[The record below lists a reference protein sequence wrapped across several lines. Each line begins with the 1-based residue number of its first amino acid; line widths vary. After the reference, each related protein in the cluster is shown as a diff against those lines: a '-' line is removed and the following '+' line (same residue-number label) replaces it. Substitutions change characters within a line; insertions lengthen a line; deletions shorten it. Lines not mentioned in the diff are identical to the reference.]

1 MKSFIIHI
9 FYCVFLMLV
18 IAFLH
23 CNLLLNPSNA
33 QGFLKTNGQK
43 IVDEHGNNVLL
54 RGIGFGGWMLQE
66 GYMLRVYNEAQQHK
80 IREKIEGLIGAE
92 KTAEFYDKWLNNH
105 VRKVDIDSLKAWGF
119 NSVRLP
125 MHYNL
130 YTLPIEQ
137 EPVKGKQT
145 WLTRGFEMT
154 DSLLNWCEANQM
166 YLILDLHAAPG
177 GQGNDVNISDRNPA
191 LPSLWESEENR
202 LKTIELWRKLATRYK
217 DEKWI
222 GAYDVINEPNWGFA
236 DLENDRNGLNEPEN
250 RPLKKLL
257 VDITAAIRS
266 VDKNHI
272 IIIEGNGWGNNYRGI
287 LPVWDNNM
295 VISFHKYW
303 NYNDKQSISN
313 ILKIREEQ
321 NVPVWLG
328 ETGENSNVWF
338 TQAIEL
344 LEANNIGWAWWPVKK
359 IGFNNPLEIKFT
371 KEYESLLNYW
381 KGEGTK
387 PSESDAYKILMNLA
401 ESARLENCII
411 HYDVLDAMFRQV
423 YSLETIPYKMR
434 NISKSITIP
443 AVEYDLGRNGFAYY
457 DLDTA
462 NYYISVEGTRNVGNR
477 GNVFRND
484 GVDIAQVE
492 NDEFYINHIEDG
504 EWLLYTFEMDK
515 KGSID
520 VFFEVSSENEPSSFS
535 IEIDGKSNQPIVAV
549 PDTKG
554 FDNWQEVGLKNIIL
568 EAGKHKLRIKAEKGG
583 YQLKSIRLRVNP

>member
-1 MKSFIIHI
+1 MKLDIRKP
-9 FYCVFLMLV
+9 FYSLSLALTV
-18 IAFLH
+18 ILFNACLSVD
-23 CNLLLNPSNA
+23 PSKD
-33 QGFLKTNGQK
+33 QGFLKTDGQQ
-43 IVDEHGNNVLL
+43 IVDEHGKNVLL

-66 GYMLRVYNEAQQHK
+66 GYMLRIHNEAQQHK
-80 IREKIEGLIGAE
+80 IKEKIEGLIGPE
-92 KTAEFYDKWLNNH
+92 KTAEFYGKWLNNH

-130 YTLPIEQ
+130 FTLPVEQ

-145 WLTRGFEMT
+145 WLSRGFEMT
-154 DSLLNWCEANQM
+154 DSLLSWCEANQL

-202 LKTIELWRKLATRYK
+202 QKTIELWKKLADWYK

-222 GAYDVINEPNWGFA
+222 GGYDVLNEPNWGFA
-236 DLENDRNGLNEPEN
+236 DLKNDRNGLNEPEN
-250 RPLKKLL
+250 GPLKKLL
-257 VDITAAIRS
+257 VDITNAIRS

-287 LPVWDNNM
+287 LPVWDDNM
-295 VISFHKYW
+295 VLSFHKYW
-303 NYNDKQSISN
+303 NYNDEQSISN

-321 NVPVWLG
+321 NIPVWLG

-344 LEANNIGWAWWPVKK
+344 LDANNIGWAWWPLKK

-381 KGEGTK
+381 NGEGAK

-401 ESARLENCII
+401 ESAKLENCFI

-423 YSLETIPYKMR
+423 YSLETIPFKTH
-434 NISKSITIP
+434 NVSKSALIP

-462 NYYISVEGTRNVGNR
+462 NYYISVEGPRNVGNR
-477 GNVFRND
+477 GHVFRND
-484 GVDIAQVE
+484 GVDIEQAT
-492 NDEFYINHIEDG
+492 DGEFYINHIEDG
-504 EWLLYTFEMDK
+504 EWLLYTFETDK
-515 KGSID
+515 NES
-520 VFFEVSSENEPSSFS
+520 FALQFEVSSENAQGEISVQ
-535 IEIDGKSNQPIVAV
+535 IDGKSISPFVTV
-549 PDTKG
+549 LDTQG
-554 FDNWQEVGLKNIIL
+554 FDNWQNVSLKNIEL
-568 EAGKHKLRIKAEKGG
+568 EKGTHKLRIKAEKGG
-583 YQLKSIRLRVNP
+583 YQLKSIGFLSNP

>member
-1 MKSFIIHI
+1 MKSFPLLT
-9 FYCVFLMLV
+9 FYQVFFILV
-18 IAFLH
+18 IMFLY
-23 CNLLLNPSNA
+23 NISLINTLKA
-33 QGFLKTNGQK
+33 QGFLKTEGQK
-43 IVDEHGNNVLL
+43 IVDEHGKNVLL

-66 GYMLRVYNEAQQHK
+66 GYMLRIYNEAQQHNIK
-80 IREKIEGLIGAE
+80 EKIEGLIGPD
-92 KTAEFYDKWLNNH
+92 KTTEFYDIWLKSH
-105 VRKVDIDSLKAWGF
+105 VSKVDIDSLKAWGF

-130 YTLPIEQ
+130 YTLPVEQ
-137 EPVKGKQT
+137 EPIKGEQT
-145 WLTRGFEMT
+145 WLPRGFEMT
-154 DSLLNWCEANQM
+154 DSLLSWCTSNQM

-177 GQGNDVNISDRNPA
+177 GQGNDLNISDRNPE

-202 LKTIELWRKLATRYK
+202 QKTIELWKKLAARYK
-217 DEKWI
+217 NEKWI
-222 GAYDVINEPNWGFA
+222 GAYDIINEPNWGFA
-236 DLENDRNGLNEPEN
+236 DPKNDRNGLNEPEN
-250 RPLKKLL
+250 GPLKKLL
-257 VDITAAIRS
+257 VDITDAIRS

-287 LPVWDNNM
+287 LPVWDDNM
-295 VISFHKYW
+295 VLSFHKYW

-313 ILKIREEQ
+313 ILKIRGDED
-321 NVPVWLG
+321 VPVWLG

-344 LEANNIGWAWWPVKK
+344 LEAHNIGWAWWPLKK

-371 KEYESLLNYW
+371 KEYESILNYW
-381 KGEGTK
+381 KGEGAK
-387 PSESDAYKILMNLA
+387 PSESDAYKILMDLA

-423 YSLETIPYKMR
+423 YSLETIPFKSHKV
-434 NISKSITIP
+434 SKSFKIP

-462 NYYISVEGTRNVGNR
+462 NYYISVESTRNVGNR

-484 GVDIAQVE
+484 GVDIEQADD
-492 NDEFYINHIEDG
+492 DEFYINHIEDG

-515 KGSID
+515 KESID
-520 VFFEVSSENEPSSFS
+520 LLLEVSSENAQGRFS
-535 IEIDGKSNQPIVAV
+535 IQIDGKPIQPNVAV

-554 FDNWQEVGLKNIIL
+554 FDNWLEVGLKNIEL
-568 EAGKHKLRIKAEKGG
+568 ESGMHKLRVKAEKGG
-583 YQLKSIRLRVNP
+583 YQLKSIRFQINP

>member
-1 MKSFIIHI
+1 MKSYIRNSFN
-9 FYCVFLMLV
+9 CL
-18 IAFLH
+18 AFALTFS
-23 CNLLLNPSNA
+23 LLYGCSTVNPSKA
-33 QGFLKTNGQK
+33 PDFLKTEGQQ
-43 IVDEHGNNVLL
+43 IIDEHGKNVLL

-66 GYMLRVYNEAQQHK
+66 GYMLRIHNEAQQHK
-80 IREKIEGLIGAE
+80 IKERIEGLIGPE
-92 KTAEFYDKWLNNH
+92 KTIEFYNKWLNNH

-130 YTLPIEQ
+130 YTLPVEQ
-137 EPVKGKQT
+137 EPTKGKQT
-145 WLTRGFEMT
+145 WLSRGFEMT
-154 DSLLNWCEANQM
+154 DSLLSWCEANEM

-177 GQGNDVNISDRNPA
+177 GQGNDVNISDRNPTI
-191 LPSLWESEENR
+191 PSLWESEENR
-202 LKTIELWRKLATRYK
+202 QKTIELWKKLATRYK

-222 GAYDVINEPNWGFA
+222 GAYDLINEPNWGFA
-236 DLENDRNGLNEPEN
+236 DLQNDRNGLNEPDN
-250 RPLKKLL
+250 GPLKKLL
-257 VDITAAIRS
+257 VDITSAIRS

-287 LPVWDNNM
+287 LPVWDDNM
-295 VISFHKYW
+295 VLSFHKYW

-344 LEANNIGWAWWPVKK
+344 LEGNNIGWAWWPVKK
-359 IGFNNPLEIKFT
+359 VGFNNPMEIKYT

-381 KGEGTK
+381 KGEGAK
-387 PSESDAYKILMNLA
+387 PSESDAYKILMDLA
-401 ESARLENCII
+401 ESAKLENCII

-423 YSLETIPYKMR
+423 YSLETIPYKIH
-434 NISKSITIP
+434 NISKSGLIP

-477 GNVFRND
+477 GHVFRND
-484 GVDIAQVE
+484 GVDIEEAVNGE
-492 NDEFYINHIEDG
+492 YYINHIEDG
-504 EWLLYTFEMDK
+504 EWLLYTFEVEK
-515 KGSID
+515 KESID
-520 VFFEVSSENEPSSFS
+520 LLFEVSSEDAQGQFS
-535 IEIDGKSNQPIVAV
+535 IQIDEKTIQPIIAV

-554 FDNWQEVGLKNIIL
+554 FDNWLEVGLKNIML
-568 EAGKHKLRIKAEKGG
+568 QSGKHKLRIMAEKGG
-583 YQLKSIRLRVNP
+583 YQLKSIRFQINP

>member
-1 MKSFIIHI
+1 MNTFSRNVFCHIIFI
-9 FYCVFLMLV
+9 VA
-18 IAFLH
+18 IA
-23 CNLLLNPSNA
+23 LLLSNLMPNPSNA
-33 QGFLKTNGQK
+33 QGFLKAENRQ
-43 IVDEHGNNVLL
+43 IVDKHGKNVLL

-66 GYMLRVYNEAQQHK
+66 GYMLRVYNDAQQHK
-80 IREKIEGLIGAE
+80 IKERIEELIGPE

-137 EPVKGKQT
+137 EPVKGQQT
-145 WLTRGFEMT
+145 WLSRGFEMT
-154 DSLLNWCEANQM
+154 DSLLSWCAANQM

-177 GQGNDVNISDRNPA
+177 GQGNDLNISDRNPA

-202 LKTIELWRKLATRYK
+202 QKTIELWKKLADRYK
-217 DEKWI
+217 NEKWI
-222 GAYDVINEPNWGFA
+222 GAYDVINEPNWGFG
-236 DLENDRNGLNEPEN
+236 DLENDRNGLNEPDN
-250 RPLKKLL
+250 GPLKKLL
-257 VDITAAIRS
+257 VDITSAIRS

-272 IIIEGNGWGNNYRGI
+272 VIIEGNGWGNNYRGI
-287 LPVWDNNM
+287 LPVWDDNM
-295 VISFHKYW
+295 VLSFHKYW
-303 NYNDKQSISN
+303 NYNDSQSISN
-313 ILKIREEQ
+313 ILKTREEQ

-381 KGEGTK
+381 KGEGPK
-387 PSESDAYKILMNLA
+387 PYESDAYRTLMNLA
-401 ESARLENCII
+401 ESAKLENCLI

-423 YSLETIPYKMR
+423 YSRETVPYKTH
-434 NISKSITIP
+434 NISEVAKIP

-462 NYYISVEGTRNVGNR
+462 NYYISVEGPRNVGNR
-477 GNVFRND
+477 GRVFRND
-484 GVDIAQVE
+484 GVDIAQGE
-492 NDEFYINHIEDG
+492 NEEYYINHIEDG

-515 KGSID
+515 KD
-520 VFFEVSSENEPSSFS
+520 LVTLQFEVSSESNGGKFS
-535 IEIDGKSNQPIVAV
+535 IEIDGKSIQPLVSV
-549 PDTKG
+549 PNTKG
-554 FDNWQEVGLKNIIL
+554 YDSWQKVELKGVQL
-568 EAGKHKLRIKAEKGG
+568 SGGSHKLRVKAEKGG
-583 YQLKSIRLRVNP
+583 YQLKTIEILTEP

>member
-1 MKSFIIHI
+1 MKSFIIRI
-9 FYCVFLMLV
+9 FYHVFFILAIM
-18 IAFLH
+18 FLH
-23 CNLLLNPSNA
+23 SGLLLNPSKA
-33 QGFLKTNGQK
+33 QGFLKTDGQK

-66 GYMLRVYNEAQQHK
+66 GYMLRIYNEAQQHK
-80 IREKIEGLIGAE
+80 IREKIEGLVGAE
-92 KTAEFYDKWLNNH
+92 KTAEFYDKWLSNH

-145 WLTRGFEMT
+145 WLTRGFAMT
-154 DSLLNWCEANQM
+154 DSLLSWCEANQM

-191 LPSLWESEENR
+191 LPSLWESEENKQ
-202 LKTIELWRKLATRYK
+202 KTIELWKKLATRYK

-222 GAYDVINEPNWGFA
+222 GAYDLINEPNWGFA

-250 RPLKKLL
+250 GPLKKIL

-359 IGFNNPLEIKFT
+359 IGFNNPLEIKYT

-401 ESARLENCII
+401 ESAKLENCII

-423 YSLETIPYKMR
+423 YSLETIPYKTH
-434 NISKSITIP
+434 NISKSVLIP

-477 GNVFRND
+477 GHVFRND
-484 GVDIAQVE
+484 GVDIEEAVNGE
-492 NDEFYINHIEDG
+492 YYINHIEDG
-504 EWLLYTFEMDK
+504 EWLLYIIEVETKE
-515 KGSID
+515 SID
-520 VFFEVSSENEPSSFS
+520 LLFEVSSENNGSFFS
-535 IEIDGKSNQPIVAV
+535 IEIDGKSIQPIVAV

-554 FDNWQEVGLKNIIL
+554 FDNWIEVGLKNIML
-568 EAGKHKLRIKAEKGG
+568 ESGKHKLRIKAEKGG
-583 YQLKSIRLRVNP
+583 YQLKSIRFHINP